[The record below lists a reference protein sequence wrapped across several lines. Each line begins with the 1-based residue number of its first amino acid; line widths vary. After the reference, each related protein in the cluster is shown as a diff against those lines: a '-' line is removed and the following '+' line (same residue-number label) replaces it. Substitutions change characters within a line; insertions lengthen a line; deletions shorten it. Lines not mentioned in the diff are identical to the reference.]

1 MIDAVKALLY
11 IKPAMGPRVGLIA
24 MSGGQSVV
32 ITDTFAKSGLDVPL
46 LSQSSY
52 ERLANFFDII
62 GGSYRNPF
70 DISSTFLMAYDG
82 IANLANMLDVMD
94 QDPNIDSI
102 VLELFPVVRPF
113 DQSSEVSEDLVLNII
128 SDYRVKSHKP
138 FMVIVTSVHNEA
150 LASDMR
156 DKLMG
161 KGIPNYPSFERG
173 AKALK
178 KLVEYYRLR
187 QVQSKNQRD
196 S

>member
-1 MIDAVKALLY
+1 M
-11 IKPAMGPRVGLIA
+11 
-24 MSGGQSVV
+24 

-128 SDYRVKSHKP
+128 SDFRIRSHKP
-138 FMVIVTSVHNEA
+138 FMVIVTSVYNEA

-161 KGIPNYPSFERG
+161 KDIPNYPSFERG

-178 KLVEYYRLR
+178 TRRILPT
-187 QVQSKNQRD
+187 
-196 S
+196 